1 MTRVVILGNP
11 TKALGSVAEPEC
23 RRIVAAID
31 LGSGPV
37 DQPGPRP
44 EPAGQK

>member
-1 MTRVVILGNP
+1 MTRVVILGYP
-11 TKALGSVAEPEC
+11 AKALGSVAEPEC

-37 DQPGPRP
+37 DQSGLRP